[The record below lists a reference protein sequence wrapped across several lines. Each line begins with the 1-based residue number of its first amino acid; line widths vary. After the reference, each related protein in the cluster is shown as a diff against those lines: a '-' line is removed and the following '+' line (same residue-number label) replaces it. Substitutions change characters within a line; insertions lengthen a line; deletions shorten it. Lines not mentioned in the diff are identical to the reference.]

1 MLIKY
6 SWGAIY
12 QISTNIAWL
21 QDNTSWQQLCI
32 NSQIPAKYR
41 KQMYK
46 LGNQIHVSDCYN
58 LCCKTIE
65 SGLEI
70 DVWYIYIY
78 CISCINCVSLFIF
91 TNKWLLWRYHSNQP
105 YNWFSDIFHS
115 IYDNFDSFYWI
126 KRKIFV
132 VAFKFKHFC
141 AKSNQSD
148 VTIID

>member
-12 QISTNIAWL
+12 QISTNIVWL

-41 KQMYK
+41 NKITNWAIKSTCQIVIICAAK
-46 LGNQIHVSDCYN
+46 LSRADWRLMFG
-58 LCCKTIE
+58 
-65 SGLEI
+65 
-70 DVWYIYIY
+70 IYIY